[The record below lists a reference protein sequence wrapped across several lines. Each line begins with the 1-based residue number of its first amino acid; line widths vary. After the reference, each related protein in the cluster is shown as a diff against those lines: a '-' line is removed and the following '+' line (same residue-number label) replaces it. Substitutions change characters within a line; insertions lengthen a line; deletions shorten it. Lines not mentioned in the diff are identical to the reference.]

1 MKTFKILNH
10 LEDVVKTVNVNN
22 VEELQD
28 IIYDLKEYH
37 GFHMKFTYEEV
48 K

>member
-37 GFHMKFTYEEV
+37 GFYMKFTYEEV